1 MTINQSGWKPEMAAS
16 DASAASTA
24 TGNRALMLEE
34 PLIFEI
40 GSTDRTGVDLADIP
54 AASSHLGGMERATPL
69 GLPGL
74 SEQETVR
81 HYTRLSRQNYA
92 IDLGLFPLGSCTM
105 KHNPRLNEK
114 VARMPGFA
122 DLHPLSPQS
131 EVQGALAV
139 IHELGEW
146 LKTLTG
152 MAAVAMSPKAGAHG
166 ELCGLLAIRAA
177 LVARGDARSVILVP
191 ESAHGTNPA
200 TAAFCGY
207 AVEDIPATP
216 EGRVDLAALEARLG
230 PDVAAVMITNPNTCG
245 LFEREMK
252 KIADAVHAAGA
263 FVYCDGANFNAIVGR
278 VRPGDLGVDA
288 MHINLHK
295 TFSTP
300 HGGGG
305 PGSGPV
311 VLSEALAPFAP
322 LPIVEK
328 LADGTFHLVEEETA
342 GADHGQNFGRM
353 VAFHGQMGM
362 FTRALAY
369 ILSHGA
375 DGLRQVAED
384 AVLNANYILRSLEN
398 VLDAPFGDTGPCMHE
413 ALFSD
418 KGLAEGFSTLDIA
431 KGLIDEGYHPMTMYF
446 PLVVHGA
453 MLIEPTETESKAA
466 LDQFIMALRSVAER
480 ANAGDEAL
488 KGAPWFAPRRRLDE
502 TLAAR
507 KPRLVWED
515 AGGLAQAEA
524 AE

>member
-1 MTINQSGWKPEMAAS
+1 MTMLKEGRPTAPVAV
-16 DASAASTA
+16 ASAAPGTA

-34 PLIFEI
+34 ALIFEI
-40 GSTDRTGVDLADIP
+40 GSTDTTGVDFAP
-54 AASSHLGGMERATPL
+54 APRVAGRLGGLERKGAI

-122 DLHPLSPQS
+122 DLHPLAPVAT
-131 EVQGALAV
+131 VQGALAV
-139 IHELGEW
+139 IHELAEW
-146 LKTLTG
+146 LKALTG

-177 LVARGDARSVILVP
+177 LEARGDAREVILVP

-207 AVEDIPATP
+207 KVEDIPATA

-245 LFEREMK
+245 LFERDMK
-252 KIADAVHAAGA
+252 KIADAVHKAGA
-263 FVYCDGANFNAIVGR
+263 LVYCDGANFNAIVGR
-278 VRPGDLGVDA
+278 VRPGDLGIDA

-311 VLSEALAPFAP
+311 VFSDALAPYAP
-322 LPIVEK
+322 LPFVEK
-328 LADGTFHLVEEETA
+328 RADGNFLLVEEETA
-342 GADHGQNFGRM
+342 GEHHAGSFGRM

-375 DGLRQVAED
+375 DGLRQVSED
-384 AVLNANYILRSLEN
+384 AVLNANYVLRSLDD
-398 VLDAPFGDTGPCMHE
+398 VLDAPFGGSGPCMHE

-418 KGLAEGFSTLDIA
+418 KGLAEGFTTLDIA
-431 KGLIDEGYHPMTMYF
+431 KGLIDEGFHPMTMYF

-453 MLIEPTETESKAA
+453 MLVEPTETESKAA
-466 LDQFIMALRSVAER
+466 LDQFIGALRSLAER
-480 ANAGDEAL
+480 AKAGDEAL
-488 KGAPWFAPRRRLDE
+488 KGAPYFAPRRRLDE
-502 TLAAR
+502 TQAAR
-507 KPRLVWED
+507 KPVLVWNEPD
-515 AGGLAQAEA
+515 IAEA